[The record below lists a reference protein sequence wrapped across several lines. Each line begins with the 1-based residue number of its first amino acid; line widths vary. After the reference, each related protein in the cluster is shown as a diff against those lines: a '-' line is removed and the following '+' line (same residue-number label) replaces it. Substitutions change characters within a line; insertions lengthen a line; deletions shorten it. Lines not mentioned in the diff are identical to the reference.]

1 MELKKALNQEK
12 MDKAERKRVER
23 EAALKVIAE
32 NEEDR
37 EKRAVQKVQD
47 RILAQKMLA
56 DEEAAAIKE
65 EKKRLKEWEDRDRKI
80 KEKLERM
87 GDVMKKSK
95 AAEKELE
102 RKIVRDQLI
111 KDKQAEKEEIRRKN
125 VTKEHLI
132 QVNAT
137 LDK

>member
-1 MELKKALNQEK
+1 MLLESQARKMQIYQKGRELEKQEVMELKKALNQEK

-56 DEEAAAIKE
+56 DEE
-65 EKKRLKEWEDRDRKI
+65 
-80 KEKLERM
+80 
-87 GDVMKKSK
+87 
-95 AAEKELE
+95 
-102 RKIVRDQLI
+102 
-111 KDKQAEKEEIRRKN
+111 
-125 VTKEHLI
+125 
-132 QVNAT
+132 
-137 LDK
+137 

>member
-23 EAALKVIAE
+23 EAALKVIAA

-56 DEEAAAIKE
+56 DEE
-65 EKKRLKEWEDRDRKI
+65 
-80 KEKLERM
+80 
-87 GDVMKKSK
+87 
-95 AAEKELE
+95 
-102 RKIVRDQLI
+102 
-111 KDKQAEKEEIRRKN
+111 
-125 VTKEHLI
+125 
-132 QVNAT
+132 
-137 LDK
+137 

>member
-56 DEEAAAIKE
+56 DEE
-65 EKKRLKEWEDRDRKI
+65 
-80 KEKLERM
+80 
-87 GDVMKKSK
+87 
-95 AAEKELE
+95 
-102 RKIVRDQLI
+102 
-111 KDKQAEKEEIRRKN
+111 
-125 VTKEHLI
+125 
-132 QVNAT
+132 
-137 LDK
+137 